1 MFRLV
6 KCIRARS
13 GKGSGFLPVILGVGL
28 MLAGCGRFN
37 EYLGRPMIIDAS
49 QRQMAYRQGGGNY
62 PPGSALKSGQ
72 GDPGSSDERI
82 KRLSVNNQ
90 EEQSPGGGQYEAAES
105 EQRQVRPADQQGVK
119 TYGDE
124 GKTYGDEGRTYDAE
138 AAVITPPAVTK
149 VRVTEMG
156 VPAGVNTEST
166 VAVSLKSGE
175 NKGGTE
181 VGARAGARELPVVKE
196 SLVEPVRSSEPTQP
210 AVSMQPA
217 VLSEPVQPAVSSEP
231 MQPAVSMQPV
241 EGNFAVSGIE
251 GAISSL
257 ESFVR
262 EHPDDIEAK
271 LALYYLGLSRGDKGK
286 VLEGVKAD
294 NANRMLEALN
304 NVHGQVAAQADLQI
318 VEAKICAKVEGFGRY
333 QEIGEEELRAG
344 KGRQAVIYCE
354 LENFACKRD
363 AEGKY
368 LSETW
373 VEISLMRE
381 KDYQVLAQR
390 SADVPDTPC
399 YSQRRDFFLGVPLQ
413 LPELEPGQYRITVK
427 MEDKIAGKLARPKHI
442 YFEVKAGAAAS
453 R

>member
-1 MFRLV
+1 MFRMV
-6 KCIRARS
+6 KCIRTRS

-49 QRQMAYRQGGGNY
+49 QRQTAYRQGGGNY
-62 PPGSALKSGQ
+62 PPGSALRSGQ
-72 GDPGSSDERI
+72 GDPGASDEGIR
-82 KRLSVNNQ
+82 RLSVNNQ
-90 EEQSPGGGQYEAAES
+90 EEQSPSGGQYEAAES
-105 EQRQVRPADQQGVK
+105 EQRQVRLADQQGVK

-156 VPAGVNTEST
+156 
-166 VAVSLKSGE
+166 
-175 NKGGTE
+175 
-181 VGARAGARELPVVKE
+181 ARELPVVKE

-210 AVSMQPA
+210 AVSM
-217 VLSEPVQPAVSSEP
+217 QPAVSSEP

-271 LALYYLGLSRGDKGK
+271 LALYYLCLSRGDKGK